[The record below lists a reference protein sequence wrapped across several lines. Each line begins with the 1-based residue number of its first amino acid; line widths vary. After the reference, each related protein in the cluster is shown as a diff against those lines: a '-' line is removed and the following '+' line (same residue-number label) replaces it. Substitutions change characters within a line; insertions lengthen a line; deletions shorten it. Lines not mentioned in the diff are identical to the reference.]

1 MWSPLLSGPFFLPAD
16 WKCCPLLLRIHT
28 HTHTLHKHTFYV
40 SEKENFLQR
49 GWRIWVNH
57 LQMCFHCQWVCQV
70 QTVKNMKN
78 NKDPVQLVLHCR
90 PWQPNLLGFLFFFPF
105 RTATVVE
112 ISKRCFCCWLAR
124 RTQKHWIAFFKGA
137 KHWSFAGFLLICAL
151 LLLFLLSI
159 LGCFDFQMV
168 RTLQN
173 LSVSFAMLL
182 NRKWL
187 TDRWSNPTVPPTK
200 LRTHPIQY
208 VFPSL
213 SQFAKFLLRLKP
225 VMPNIFFL

>member
-1 MWSPLLSGPFFLPAD
+1 MGVPGADSQKYEKQQRPSTAGSALPA
-16 WKCCPLLLRIHT
+16 LAT
-28 HTHTLHKHTFYV
+28 ESF
-40 SEKENFLQR
+40 
-49 GWRIWVNH
+49 
-57 LQMCFHCQWVCQV
+57 
-70 QTVKNMKN
+70 
-78 NKDPVQLVLHCR
+78 
-90 PWQPNLLGFLFFFPF
+90 GFFVFFPF